1 MPTKSKNFR
10 LGQLANF
17 GQTKRALG
25 KVIRA
30 TACGAIERQL
40 GVSLCYQLNILL
52 HAFEIE
58 DGTVIRQRLDELH
71 ALAGA
76 QAAERLSERS
86 AVLIEHK
93 ERDGHETREPL
104 Q

>member
-10 LGQLANF
+10 LGQLATF
-17 GQTKRALG
+17 GQAKRALG
-25 KVIRA
+25 KIIRA
-30 TACGAIERQL
+30 TASGAIERQL
-40 GVSLCYQLNILL
+40 GVSLAYQINILL

-58 DGTVIRQRLDELH
+58 DGNLIRARLDELN
-71 ALAGA
+71 AFAAA

-93 ERDGHETREPL
+93 EPAEHETREPL